1 MLAALLVAV
10 VLTTAPSASPDPAP
24 LKTIITVMSSPF
36 CGQFATHVNAA
47 IGAAVSNDRSLGTL
61 VGTLRRPDLEGSD
74 LDRQAQLDRLTS
86 LADAIYHQYRQGA
99 AQVAQ
104 LRALEATTTDP
115 DQKAELKAADDALG
129 GALYRQHLIQRDLD
143 GFLAY
148 LNAGQMRTY
157 SEDEKTVNEALFGEA
172 DPHQAALDMDL
183 RTRAGTGHPPYTSPF
198 DGLAGDET
206 PHDDTRYAN
215 NAAGAFVTS
224 LAAIRGDE
232 LNAANHIETV
242 STHC

>member
-10 VLTTAPSASPDPAP
+10 VLTAAPSASPDPAP
-24 LKTIITVMSSPF
+24 LKTIITVKSSPF
-36 CGQFATHVNAA
+36 CGLFSTHVNGA
-47 IGAAVSNDRSLGTL
+47 ISAAVTNDRSLGTL

-74 LDRQAQLDRLTS
+74 LDRQAQLDRLTN
-86 LADAIYHQYRQGA
+86 LADAIYHQYREGA
-99 AQVAQ
+99 AEVAK
-104 LRALEATTTDP
+104 LRALEATTTDA

-129 GALYRQHLIQRDLD
+129 GALYRQHEIQRDLD

-148 LNAGQMRTY
+148 LNAGQMRT
-157 SEDEKTVNEALFGEA
+157 SSDDEKSVYMVLFGEG
-172 DPHQAALDMDL
+172 DPHQAALDADL
-183 RTRAGTGHPPYTSPF
+183 HTRSGTGHPPYTSPF
-198 DGLAGDET
+198 SGLAGDES
-206 PHDDTRYAN
+206 PHDDTRYAS
-215 NAAGAFVTS
+215 NAAGAFLTS